1 MINENLSDRW
11 NSPSTHTTL
20 LLKPPLTVLDQSII
34 ITTRPHIYPW
44 CLKFFKLIKKSSI
57 WIIKANGIIYMSFRR
72 ATRDLPIP
80 LKIIFFNFTKHFFIS
95 NDGWILLQHQVFQR
109 YYYFCPNHLSL
120 CSKSFPS
127 NFIHVLDTCFSLLHI
142 LHEHTSI

>member
-1 MINENLSDRW
+1 MSLKYSNRLAKYSVVLF
-11 NSPSTHTTL
+11 HL
-20 LLKPPLTVLDQSII
+20 L
-34 ITTRPHIYPW
+34 
-44 CLKFFKLIKKSSI
+44 FK
-57 WIIKANGIIYMSFRR
+57 SFPFHLEYGY
-72 ATRDLPIP
+72 T
-80 LKIIFFNFTKHFFIS
+80 
-95 NDGWILLQHQVFQR
+95 LLQHQVFQR